1 MPPSTERRP
10 GLFLSN
16 RAGNVVTRIL
26 FLLFLGVAGAW
37 ILRTY
42 FFETISVASG
52 SMEPTLFVGAH
63 YLVNRFV
70 YHLHAPQRGDII
82 SFRSPVDHETFFIK
96 RVIALPG
103 DKIELRAK
111 QVILNGTLLDEPYTI
126 HKRATERLDGD
137 DLGPLNVP
145 AGDVFVLGDN
155 RDESFDSSVWT
166 DPKTGAP
173 IRFLS
178 IKDIRGRLIQFQ

>member
-1 MPPSTERRP
+1 MSTRLR
-10 GLFLSN
+10 S
-16 RAGNVVTRIL
+16 RAGNIVWRIL
-26 FLLFLGVAGAW
+26 FVLFLGVGGAW

-42 FFETISVASG
+42 LLETISVASG

-63 YLVNRFV
+63 YLVNRIV
-70 YHLHAPQRGDII
+70 YKMHPPERGDII

-103 DKIELRAK
+103 DKVELRAK
-111 QVILNGTLLDEPYTI
+111 KVILNGMPLDEPYAI

-137 DLGPLNVP
+137 DIGPLEVP
-145 AGDVFVLGDN
+145 EGDVFVLGDN

-173 IRFLS
+173 IRFLA
-178 IKDIRGRLIQFQ
+178 IKEIQGRLIQFQ